1 MQDRRNVNKRELKG
15 YRRVLRNNLTPAEAA
30 LWKCL
35 KAGGLNGT
43 KWRRQFSVGSYILD
57 FYCPLYKLGI
67 ELDGSCHYTMCGDVR
82 DLDRDE
88 VLASCGIRVLR
99 FENKEVWDNIER
111 VLEAISL
118 ALTNSK

>member
-57 FYCPLYKLGI
+57 FYCPEIKLAI
-67 ELDGSCHYTMCGDVR
+67 ELDGEVHNGQE
-82 DLDRDE
+82 LHDE
-88 VLASCGIRVLR
+88 QRSYYLSKVAQIVVMR
-99 FENKEVWDNIER
+99 FENHLVFEHPEVILDSIKEYSRQV
-111 VLEAISL
+111 
-118 ALTNSK
+118 K